1 MPMQLSL
8 EPALSSYVQQSI
20 HLCTCN
26 LDEYLSKSRQYTHIQ
41 PSSLDLGL
49 RDLLTFVILFP
60 LKGFFVGL
68 HND

>member
-1 MPMQLSL
+1 MQLSL
-8 EPALSSYVQQSI
+8 EPALSSYAQQST

-26 LDEYLSKSRQYTHIQ
+26 LDEYLRVGSTQ
-41 PSSLDLGL
+41 PTLLNLGL
-49 RDLLTFVILFP
+49 RDFLTFVILFP